1 MPADD
6 ITLIKTTAPQG
17 AGMTAL
23 YADAASA
30 ISAAEGH
37 RLARRFEEAENIL
50 AEALKTFPDNPS
62 LLICFAW
69 VAHQNGKLEDALER
83 WARVRI
89 VARSNPVGYSAAVQ
103 VHQKLGQHQAA
114 DALAM
119 DGLVRFPGDGPLLV
133 NHAWAAHQARRWP
146 EAARRWQAVREH
158 APDGKLGYVQGAN
171 ALREGGD
178 LAGADALLAEGL
190 RRFPDDRELLTSSAS
205 LATQGQNWI
214 QAWRRWRGVRVNFSD
229 ARVAYLLEAR
239 ALFRLRAFE
248 EAEMVALAG
257 ANLFPDDG
265 ELVLEAARCASRM
278 KRHVSALPRWEK
290 AFQLV
295 PHIPSA
301 AIGYAEALTHAGAA
315 HHADTILTEANARF
329 PDDAATA
336 IAFARQAVE
345 HGDWA
350 AAETRWRAAHQK
362 HSANRAFAA
371 AANEAAMKALLHDR
385 ADLAGVL
392 GYLAGTELPLVQSPG
407 SDLGAVPE
415 IEPRVL
421 FMSFESLGYNC
432 EFGIVQRH
440 FGAEPLSLLRWTAT
454 EPDILATAL
463 NNQLDGVGLP
473 ENTRIV
479 LDSDY
484 RTKDTRYF
492 MLMHTFILP
501 SQATP
506 EELLPK
512 FCKRLQYL
520 RVKLLD
526 DLRAAEKIF
535 LYKAVAPIT
544 DEQIMPLWR
553 AVSAYGPNT
562 LVVARIAESGHP
574 AGSVRVLEPGLI
586 VGYFDRTSTTDPS
599 FGVWLEICRRSYAIW
614 QAMKSAA
621 PLPLLPSA
629 ESIRDEQ
636 ARSGAST
643 PAAASCRGIA
653 SVAGTTDA

>member
-1 MPADD
+1 MSAD
-6 ITLIKTTAPQG
+6 KTTFSGTTESQ
-17 AGMTAL
+17 AGHTPAL
-23 YADAASA
+23 EADAASA
-30 ISAAEGH
+30 FRIAESH
-37 RLARRFEEAENIL
+37 RVARRFEEADITL
-50 AEALKTFPDNPS
+50 SEALKTFPDHPS
-62 LLICFAW
+62 LLICSAW
-69 VAHQNGKLEDALER
+69 VAQQSGELEEALER

-89 VARSNPVGYSAAVQ
+89 IARTNPVGYSAAVH
-103 VHQKLGQHQAA
+103 VHQKLGQHHAA
-114 DALAM
+114 DALAV
-119 DGLVRFPGDGPLLV
+119 DGLVRFPGDAPLLL
-133 NHAWAAHQARRWP
+133 NYAWSAHHAKRWP

-158 APDGKLGYVQGAN
+158 VFDGKIGYVQGAH
-171 ALREGGD
+171 ALRQAGD
-178 LAGADALLAEGL
+178 LAGADAMLAEGL
-190 RRFPDDRELLTSSAS
+190 RHFPEDRELLTSAAS
-205 LATQGQNWI
+205 LATQGQNWT

-239 ALFRLRAFE
+239 ALFRLNAFE

-257 ANLFPDDG
+257 ARLFPDDG
-265 ELVLEAARCASRM
+265 ELMLEAARCALRM
-278 KRHVSALPRWEK
+278 GCHGTALARWER

-301 AIGYAEALTHAGAA
+301 AIGYAEALTHTGAA
-315 HHADTILTEANARF
+315 ERADTILTETNARF
-329 PDDAATA
+329 PADAATA

-345 HGDWA
+345 RGDWA

-362 HSANRAFAA
+362 HSNNRAFAA
-371 AANEAAMKALLHDR
+371 AANEAAMKALLHEQ

-392 GYLAGTELPLVQSPG
+392 AHLAGTDLALVESSG
-407 SDLGAVPE
+407 SDQGAVPE
-415 IEPRVL
+415 IEPRAL

-463 NNQLDGVGLP
+463 SNQLDGVGLP

-535 LYKAVAPIT
+535 LYKSVTPIT

-562 LVVARIAESGHP
+562 LVVARIAEDGHA
-574 AGSVRVLEPGLI
+574 AGSVRVLEPGLV

-599 FGVWLEICRRSYAIW
+599 FDVWLEICRRSYAIR
-614 QAMKSAA
+614 QATRVSVPVLA
-621 PLPLLPSA
+621 PA
-629 ESIRDEQ
+629 
-636 ARSGAST
+636 
-643 PAAASCRGIA
+643 
-653 SVAGTTDA
+653 